1 MLIAAI
7 GIYIIITFLL
17 TVIGIER
24 HSEGFKIFMLSLIL
38 TPVYGLFLL
47 IKGRHKA
54 VKIHYY
60 YCEEC
65 RYIYPVK
72 LKYCPVCQEKN
83 IKVKLIKFENPHK
96 LTNLYKHLSLA

>member
-7 GIYIIITFLL
+7 GVYLVIIFLL
-17 TVIGIER
+17 TVIGIEW
-24 HSEGFKIFMLSLIL
+24 HGEGLKIFTMSLLL
-38 TPVYGLFLL
+38 TPIYGLFLL
-47 IKGRHKA
+47 LKGRHKA

-72 LKYCPVCQEKN
+72 LKYCPVCQEKDK
-83 IKVKLIKFENPHK
+83 KVKLVKFENPHK
-96 LTNLYKHLSLA
+96 LTNLYKQLSLA

>member
-7 GIYIIITFLL
+7 GIYLVITFLI
-17 TVIGIER
+17 TVIGSEW
-24 HSEGFKIFMLSLIL
+24 HSAGLKVFVLSLIL

-47 IKGRHKA
+47 RQARHKA

-72 LKYCPVCQEKN
+72 LKYCPVCQEEN
-83 IKVKLIKFENPHK
+83 RKVKLVKFENPHK
-96 LTNLYKHLSLA
+96 LTNLYKQLSLA